1 MMASDISSDESQ
13 GSMTRS
19 VLYISYTGLMDPLG
33 QSQVL
38 QYVLALGRSGYRMT
52 VLSFEKPNALAD
64 KDRVAAMRRSCEEAG
79 VDWRP
84 RVWHNRPVGSLATLY
99 DLAAGRAQG
108 IQIAREI
115 RADIVHCRS
124 YIASLMGLAVKRA
137 TGARL
142 IFDMRGFWPD
152 ERVDGGIWSKSSL
165 TYNIFKRVERS
176 LFLNADH
183 IVSLTKA
190 GVREYE
196 AFEYMKDL
204 PPKSTVI
211 PTCTNLDLFQ
221 PEEVSREGFTLGYV
235 GSVGSWYLFDAV
247 AQAVARAFAIRPDA
261 RLLVVTKGNHNLVRK
276 ELDNAG
282 VDLERVELRS
292 ANFSD
297 VPKQIARMD
306 AGLFFIRPAWSKRA
320 SCPTRM
326 GEFLA
331 CGKPCLANG
340 GVGDVA
346 EDINETGTGIALRP
360 LGTETVDLSAVDAA
374 LESLFVMAADPS
386 MAARCRSVAEER
398 FSLANGVAAY
408 SGIYDLLAGNLS

>member
-1 MMASDISSDESQ
+1 
-13 GSMTRS
+13 MTQN

-38 QYVLALGRSGYRMT
+38 QYVLGLAKSGHRMT
-52 VLSFEKPNALAD
+52 VLSFEKPEALD
-64 KDRVAAMRRSCEEAG
+64 CQNQMAAMQAYCVDAG

-84 RVWHNRPVGSLATLY
+84 RRWHNKPIGTLATLY
-99 DLAAGRAQG
+99 DLAVGCLQAVR
-108 IQIAREI
+108 IAREVQ
-115 RADIVHCRS
+115 ADIVHCRS

-152 ERVDGGIWSKSSL
+152 ERVDGGIWSKSSIS
-165 TYNIFKRVERS
+165 YRVFKAVERK

-196 AFEYMKDL
+196 AFDYMRHQAS
-204 PPKSTVI
+204 KSTVI
-211 PTCTNLDLFQ
+211 PTCTNLDMFRPQ
-221 PEEVSREGFTLGYV
+221 EVSRESFTLGYV
-235 GSVGSWYLFDAV
+235 GSVGSWYLFDQV
-247 AQAVARAFAIRPDA
+247 AQTVARAFEMRPDC
-261 RLLVVTKGNHNLVRK
+261 RFLIVTKGSRDLISKAFV
-276 ELDNAG
+276 NAG
-282 VDLERVELRS
+282 VDLARVEVRS
-292 ANFSD
+292 ADFSE
-297 VPKQIARMD
+297 VAHQIARMD
-306 AGLFFIRPAWSKRA
+306 AGIFFIRPAWSKRA

-346 EDINETGTGIALRP
+346 DDLEETGTGVALTP
-360 LGTETVDLSAVDAA
+360 LGSENVDLASLDGA
-374 LESLFVMAADPS
+374 LETLFAMAADPD
-386 MAARCRSVAEER
+386 MRGRCRSVAEDR
-398 FSLANGVAAY
+398 FSLIKGVAAY
-408 SGIYDLLAGNLS
+408 SGIYQQLGARPS